1 MARRILSAASVAPCS
16 SVSGST
22 MAKCG
27 GPSASRN
34 ATVSVSRMAR
44 PRRSEISRSSPSS
57 WMCPSSLWTCSA
69 WSSSITRTDSGRWY
83 RTARLASWP
92 IKALMNLEFQIP
104 VTGSTTPN
112 RGLEVRSDWLWPQ
125 VGQYW
130 APSGSSELQY
140 QQAPTAGILQTGSRI
155 SVMTDQGELFELA
168 AAPEP
173 SAPLATRLRPR
184 SFDQLVGQR
193 RVVEVLRGL
202 TASDHLPSIVLW
214 GPPGSGK
221 TTLAGLLAAETKARM
236 VAMSAVTAGV
246 ADLRKVVA
254 EARIHRRA
262 GLRTVLFIDEIHRF
276 NKAQQDAILP
286 HVEDGTVTLIGAT
299 TENPSFEVIAPL
311 LSRSRVFRLEALER
325 DDLKKIVE
333 RGAAEL
339 GAAISADG
347 MDALLEGA
355 RGDARVALNGLET
368 AAALA
373 GGDEITLTHVERA
386 LQEGHLLYD
395 RAGDQHYDIVS
406 ALIKSVRGSDPDAAV
421 YWLARMLE
429 AGEDPL
435 FVARR
440 LVISAAEDIGLADP
454 QALPVAVAAQQAA
467 HFIGMPEAVLPLT
480 EAALYLALAPKSNSA
495 LTSYGAA
502 KELIQDTGNEAV
514 PLHLRNAVT
523 GLMKSMGYGRDYR
536 YAHDYESG
544 VAAQIHLPEKL
555 KGRKVYSPNPRDR
568 KPGQ

>member
-1 MARRILSAASVAPCS
+1 MA
-16 SVSGST
+16 G
-22 MAKCG
+22 
-27 GPSASRN
+27 
-34 ATVSVSRMAR
+34 
-44 PRRSEISRSSPSS
+44 
-57 WMCPSSLWTCSA
+57 
-69 WSSSITRTDSGRWY
+69 
-83 RTARLASWP
+83 
-92 IKALMNLEFQIP
+92 
-104 VTGSTTPN
+104 
-112 RGLEVRSDWLWPQ
+112 
-125 VGQYW
+125 
-130 APSGSSELQY
+130 
-140 QQAPTAGILQTGSRI
+140 
-155 SVMTDQGELFELA
+155 QGELFEGPA
-168 AAPEP
+168 GPEP
-173 SAPLATRLRPR
+173 SAPLATRMRPKR
-184 SFDQLVGQR
+184 FDDLVGQR
-193 RVVEVLRGL
+193 RVVEVLRQL
-202 TASDHLPSIVLW
+202 TRSGHLPSIVLW

-221 TTLAGLLAAETKARM
+221 TTLASLLATETKARM

-254 EARIHRRA
+254 EARIQRRA

-311 LSRSRVFRLEALER
+311 LSRSRVFRLEQLDRGE
-325 DDLKKIVE
+325 LKQVVE
-333 RGAAEL
+333 RGLIEL
-339 GAAISADG
+339 GARIEDDA

-355 RGDARVALNGLET
+355 RGDARVALNGLEA

-373 GGDEITLTHVERA
+373 GSGEIAVGHIEQA
-386 LQEGHLLYD
+386 MQQGHLLYD

-429 AGEDPL
+429 AGEDVN

-440 LVISAAEDIGLADP
+440 LVISAAEDVGLADP
-454 QALPVAVAAQQAA
+454 QALPIAIAAQQAA

-502 KELIQDTGNEAV
+502 RELIEKNGNEPV

-523 GLMKSMGYGRDYR
+523 GLMRSMGYGRDYR
-536 YAHDYESG
+536 YAHDYEGG
-544 VAAQIHLPEKL
+544 VATEQVHMPEKL
-555 KGRKVYSPNPRDR
+555 KGRKVYTPNPRDR
-568 KPGQ
+568 KPGK